1 MMIMNETVSILVELL
16 LWLMIVEVFII
27 FNLWLITGIFG

>member
-1 MMIMNETVSILVELL
+1 MNETVSILVELL

-27 FNLWLITGIFG
+27 FNLWLITGIFGG